1 VTASGLPGAHSH
13 LAMNTFTSA
22 TTTIAALFMLAAG
35 CDRGRQTKSSGANA
49 QALSSLELKT
59 GVSFPTNTVLVH
71 SGDGGG
77 REASHQFYEWALY
90 CPTPTTLP
98 KMTAVGVKDYLN
110 LPLKDTAEFVQS
122 RMKTQRIV
130 NAQSAFSTDWKTN
143 GFSFSATVVR
153 GTEGD
158 YLVITQGKL

>member
-1 VTASGLPGAHSH
+1 MKPISILQVFGVLVMFASG
-13 LAMNTFTSA
+13 
-22 TTTIAALFMLAAG
+22 
-35 CDRGRQTKSSGANA
+35 CDSGRQPKSASANS

-59 GVSFPTNTVLVH
+59 GVSFPTNTVLVY

-77 REASHQFYEWALY
+77 RETSHQFYEWAVY
-90 CPTPTTLP
+90 CPTPVTLP
-98 KMTAVGVKDYLN
+98 KMTAVGVKDFLN

-122 RMKTQRIV
+122 RMRKQRIV

-158 YLVITQGKL
+158 FLVITQGRL